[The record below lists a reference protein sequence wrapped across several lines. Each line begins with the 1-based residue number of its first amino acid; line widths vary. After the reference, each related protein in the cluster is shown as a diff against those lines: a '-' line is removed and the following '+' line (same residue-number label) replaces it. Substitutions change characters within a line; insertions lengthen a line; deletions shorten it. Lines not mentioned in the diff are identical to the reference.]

1 MPSYPLY
8 PQPVIKYETLSNLSA
23 GDFVTLVSTGL
34 NSFKVDK
41 VAVDSYNLY
50 FGFVTS
56 SYSIGNIA
64 TITPLNYVNAS
75 LVGLVPGDI
84 YYADPTSPGGIT
96 NVLPTGV
103 ICIQQVGIALNSTS
117 LDTQYRKLIEGSGG
131 GGGGSPTGPAGGDL
145 NGTYPNPGVTW
156 ANGAPTY
163 NLLYYP
169 LSSNPAGYI
178 TSAALA
184 PYLTSAAA
192 ALTYY
197 PIPTGTISDYIRGD
211 GSIAAFPSIPSFTPS
226 DLTKVDDTNVTL
238 TLGGTPAT
246 SLLQAVSLTLGWTGT
261 LADSRIA
268 SATTWN
274 TAYSE
279 RLSALTTTGS
289 SGAATLIANTLN
301 IPNYTLSGLGGVPT
315 SRNLTINGT
324 TQDLSADR
332 TWSVGDVFTSGSYAN
347 PAWITSLAW
356 SKITGTPITLS
367 GYGITAAVKDEVYF
381 TIPFFPATLS
391 PADSTTYYIGGGAI
405 VPSTTAA
412 NQDMSLGYNFTVIGC
427 VINISANTT
436 AGTTE
441 TSSAY
446 IRNVT
451 TSTSTLMGTF
461 TTNGSSTVVI
471 STTLTGLSINV
482 DAAHTFCFEW
492 RTPAW
497 ATNPVST
504 SCRVYL
510 ICKRR

>member
-1 MPSYPLY
+1 MAIRVRRGTDAQRLTVVLEDGEIAWTTDTQEFYVGDGVTLGGVLIGPSTGAFVPITRNLTINGTT
-8 PQPVIKYETLSNLSA
+8 QDLSVDRTWSVGTVTSVSGTGTVSGLTLSGTVTGSGNL
-23 GDFVTLVSTGL
+23 TLGGALTLTALDITTGL
-34 NSFKVDK
+34 GYTPY
-41 VAVDSYNLY
+41 DS
-50 FGFVTS
+50 
-56 SYSIGNIA
+56 
-64 TITPLNYVNAS
+64 
-75 LVGLVPGDI
+75 
-84 YYADPTSPGGIT
+84 T
-96 NVLPTGV
+96 NP
-103 ICIQQVGIALNSTS
+103 S
-117 LDTQYRKLIEGSGG
+117 
-131 GGGGSPTGPAGGDL
+131 
-145 NGTYPNPGVTW
+145 
-156 ANGAPTY
+156 
-163 NLLYYP
+163 
-169 LSSNPAGYI
+169 GYI

-184 PYLTSAAA
+184 PYLTSAIAA
-192 ALTYY
+192 ATYY
-197 PIPTGTISDYIRGD
+197 PIPTGTTSDYIRGD
-211 GSIAAFPSIPSFTPS
+211 GSIAAFPSIPTVTPAA
-226 DLTKVDDTNVTL
+226 LTKVDDTNVTL

-268 SATTWN
+268 SATNWN

-332 TWSVGDVFTSGSYAN
+332 TWSVGDVLTSGSYAD

-356 SKITGTPITLS
+356 SKITGTPTTLA

-381 TIPFFPATLS
+381 TIPLIPGTLS

-405 VPSTTAA
+405 APSTTAA
-412 NQDMSLGYNFTVIGC
+412 NQDMSLGYDFTVIGC
-427 VINISANTT
+427 VINVAANTA

-497 ATNPVST
+497 VTNPTAT